1 MPSIARTSRP
11 SAGESVRLT
20 LAHSGT
26 VDGRLQV
33 VVIQPGT
40 ANGYTF
46 PEGVL
51 RARAELFNGV
61 PVFADHAK
69 GPRSV
74 RDLVGMLEGA
84 AWSADL
90 PGVRARLSLL
100 QSAAWLRA
108 VIAAGLEHPALVGL
122 SADLWVQHEQQTVT
136 DITEVNSVDIVL
148 RPAAGG
154 RFLAHRTPIPE
165 ETTMPSDQVHLTT
178 NRPTDSGLPPVLAD
192 EATGEG
198 AGGAVLDDARRDD
211 ARAIRRELL
220 EFRLANSRLP
230 KELQDTVRAQFATIP
245 HLTGADLT
253 AMIDR
258 LQRAWARANEQNAIR
273 NLGRVEQVTA
283 PVDRLSLAFEQ
294 LMGVGGTA
302 EHRNAPRL
310 TGIREMYDL
319 LTGDWE
325 RQGIF
330 RAERVTLANATTT
343 TMAGIVAN
351 ALNKVLLQAFEMRPQ
366 WWKPIAYEEDFATLN
381 QVRWITVGGFSDLDT
396 VAEGGSYTEKT
407 WDDNTETSSFV
418 KKGNY
423 IGVTLEMIDRDDV
436 AGVRAI
442 PRRLGYAANRTLSAA
457 VAALFTDASGAGP
470 NLSDGVALFDQAHSN
485 LGTSALSAD
494 NWDACL
500 QAMYKQTEL
509 HSNRRL
515 GVRPRFCL
523 VPIELEKTA
532 LTIFTSDQIPGSPNN
547 DANVRRYSAQVI
559 TVPEWTDANNWAAAA
574 DPAELEGV
582 CIGYRFG
589 RAPEIFV
596 AQGEQMGS
604 MFTNDEMRIKCR
616 FLYAVGVGDYRALYK
631 SNVAN

>member
-1 MPSIARTSRP
+1 MPSEEIRLTTSRP
-11 SAGESVRLT
+11 
-20 LAHSGT
+20 
-26 VDGRLQV
+26 
-33 VVIQPGT
+33 
-40 ANGYTF
+40 
-46 PEGVL
+46 
-51 RARAELFNGV
+51 
-61 PVFADHAK
+61 
-69 GPRSV
+69 
-74 RDLVGMLEGA
+74 A
-84 AWSADL
+84 ASDL
-90 PGVRARLSLL
+90 PPTG
-100 QSAAWLRA
+100 
-108 VIAAGLEHPALVGL
+108 
-122 SADLWVQHEQQTVT
+122 ADA
-136 DITEVNSVDIVL
+136 
-148 RPAAGG
+148 P
-154 RFLAHRTPIPE
+154 
-165 ETTMPSDQVHLTT
+165 
-178 NRPTDSGLPPVLAD
+178 
-192 EATGEG
+192 TGEG
-198 AGGAVLDDARRDD
+198 AGSAGLED

-230 KELQDTVRAQFATIP
+230 EELQDTVRAQCATLP

-258 LQRAWARANEQNAIR
+258 LQRAWARANEQSAIR

-310 TGIREMYDL
+310 SGIREMYDL

-366 WWKPIAYEEDFATLN
+366 WWQPIAYEEDFATLN
-381 QVRWITVGGFSDLDT
+381 PVRWITVGGFSDLDT

-442 PRRLGYAANRTLSAA
+442 PRRLGHAAHRTLSAA
-457 VAALFTDASGAGP
+457 VAALFTDAAGVGP
-470 NLSDGVALFDQAHSN
+470 NLSDGVALFNAAHNN
-485 LGTSALSAD
+485 LGAVALSAD

-509 HSNRRL
+509 HSSKRL
-515 GVRPRFCL
+515 GVRPRYCL

-559 TVPEWTDANNWAAAA
+559 TVPEWTDATDWAAAA

-616 FLYAVGVGDYRALYK
+616 FLYAVGIGDYRALYK
-631 SNVAN
+631 NNVAG